1 MSTDHTGRRS
11 AIKTT
16 GLLATL
22 LATALLTISCGGGGG
37 GGGAAP
43 PSGSGLTD
51 SFGNVVDLGSDGG
64 SGGGF
69 GAGDAGADGTGGEGP
84 PLPNASVVITDSVG
98 KTATAV
104 TNADGYYRAKIT
116 GMTAPLVVRLVAQ
129 SGKVYTSLRAD
140 AIKTGF
146 NTVNITSF
154 TDKIASRIAIAAGQT
169 GAQSLTPSLVSAA
182 AIAAQTADL
191 KKALQPALSAAGV
204 SATLDFIATPFVANG
219 TNIDQVLDLVRH
231 EVTTDGSTR
240 LYTKKPTTDANG
252 AANSAE
258 LSASNVLQP
267 AVTNELDFTKLK
279 ALQATL
285 NQCFTFTQAQRL
297 SASPNGCDGFVHGA
311 YLQGSMPFGEQLRQ
325 ANGQKRYNVILNP
338 TDLLKDA
345 VFEIP
350 ELLAKFESTPG
361 SGTFDIAV
369 LELRWFQPL
378 DNSYRSMIVN
388 ARRFAGYVNTSEAN
402 AVSKIGADWW
412 LYGNQRVYDS
422 FINMR
427 ARSIINLNPATNTST
442 VPSENIT
449 GLGAF
454 VNGFSYS
461 DISGTW
467 VPNTMRSYNV
477 KGPGLPA
484 AGLTYARNDIANTC
498 LGPTSLVD
506 NGEGFPGLLSVTST
520 TLPALTATSNLSPWF
535 WVQRTNPATG
545 AAIPVPN
552 SVNYAS
558 PSFANL
564 SAFNAWNLY
573 TFVVLRNDG
582 STVTFTA
589 RNVAAALP
597 ADSLR
602 TLPLH
607 DFSVNDTSLLIASK
621 TAAVSVT
628 LNWVNSPA
636 MPGATAAWIQSE
648 NFAAPVAVRHFAE
661 KPFLRGKTSQTSASS
676 ATLGVADLGVGG
688 NCNNAGATDVVLP
701 LGITNTSNR
710 LISLRTTYNRVG
722 IDQQRRWRN

>member
-1 MSTDHTGRRS
+1 VRIT
-11 AIKTT
+11 KTS

-22 LATALLTISCGGGGG
+22 LATVLLATGCGGGGG
-37 GGGAAP
+37 GGAVVPAGT
-43 PSGSGLTD
+43 GLTD

-84 PLPNASVVITDSVG
+84 PLPNAAVVITDSTG

-129 SGKVYTSLRAD
+129 NGKVYTSLRAD

-154 TDKIASRIAIAAGQT
+154 TDKIASNIAIAAGQS
-169 GAQSLTPSLVSAA
+169 GAQSLTPAQVTAG

-191 KKALQPALSAAGV
+191 KKALLPALTAAGV

-240 LYTKKPTTDANG
+240 LYTKKPTNDSTG

-258 LSASNVLQP
+258 LSASNTLQP

-279 ALQATL
+279 ALQTKL
-285 NQCFTFTQAQRL
+285 NQCFALTQAQR
-297 SASPNGCDGFVHGA
+297 SAASPNGCDGFIHDA
-311 YLQGSMPFGEQLRQ
+311 YLQSSMSFGEQLRQ
-325 ANGQKRYNVILNP
+325 ANGQKRYNVILSAA
-338 TDLLKDA
+338 DLLKDA

-350 ELLAKFESTPG
+350 ELLAKFESTTG
-361 SGTFDIAV
+361 SGNFDIGV
-369 LELRWFQPL
+369 VELRWFQPA
-378 DNSYRSMIVN
+378 DNSYRSMVTN
-388 ARRFAGYVNTSEAN
+388 ARRFAGYVNPAEAN

-422 FINMR
+422 FVTMR
-427 ARSIINLNPATNTST
+427 ARSIINLNPATNAST
-442 VPSENIT
+442 APSENIT

-454 VNGFSYS
+454 VNGYTYFGG
-461 DISGTW
+461 SGTW
-467 VPNTMRSYNV
+467 VANTMRSYNV

-484 AGLTYARNDIANTC
+484 AGLTYARQDVPNACN
-498 LGPTSLVD
+498 GPVSLVD
-506 NGEGFPGLLSVTST
+506 STEAFPGLLSATAT
-520 TLPALTATSNLSPWF
+520 TLPALTATSNNSPWF
-535 WVQRTNPATG
+535 WVQRTSPATG
-545 AAIPVPN
+545 AAVPVPAN
-552 SVNYAS
+552 VNYAS
-558 PSFANL
+558 PTFANL

-573 TFVVLRNDG
+573 TFVVLRSDG

-597 ADSLR
+597 ADALR

-607 DFSVNDTSLLIASK
+607 DLSGNDASLLIASK
-621 TAAVSVT
+621 PAAASVT
-628 LNWVNSPA
+628 VNWVNNPA
-636 MPGATAAWIQSE
+636 MPGATQAWLNSF
-648 NFAAPVAVRHFAE
+648 NFTQPIGVRHNAE
-661 KPFLRGKTSQTSASS
+661 KVFARGKTSQTSASS
-676 ATLGVADLGVGG
+676 TTFTVADLGVGG
-688 NCNNAGATDVVLP
+688 NCNNSGATNVVLP
-701 LGITNTSNR
+701 LDSTTGTFQRNIN
-710 LISLRTTYNRVG
+710 LRTTYNRVG
-722 IDQQRRWRN
+722 IDQQRRWQN